1 MPAKRGIMG
10 DMSIRRR
17 LCGVVAAAAF
27 AGLVGCGGGRSDR
40 PPSHQLGPAQV
51 AVPRQP
57 RPLAQRLSTVDARLR
72 RAIHGWASPALPHGR
87 PTPGVSARAI
97 WVERALRLLARRQGL
112 ERETIHRLPF
122 RLQREV
128 RAVTGALRDLDRLS
142 AGWPAHRVRIGAPDP
157 LDRLV
162 RYYRDAQD
170 RFGVRWRILAAIN
183 LVESAFGRVRSSS
196 VAGAQGPMQFIPSTW
211 RAYGLGGDID
221 DPHDAILAAANLLA
235 HGGAPSDYTRALYAY
250 NPSPA
255 YVDAVLRYA
264 RLIARDQAALYYLYS
279 WRP

>member
-1 MPAKRGIMG
+1 
-10 DMSIRRR
+10 MSIRRR
-17 LCGVVAAAAF
+17 LWGVVAAAGF
-27 AGLVGCGGGRSDR
+27 AALVGCSGGHSDQ
-40 PPSHQLGPAQV
+40 PPSRQLRPAPV
-51 AVPRQP
+51 ALPSHP
-57 RPLAQRLSTVDARLR
+57 RPLARRLSTVDAELR
-72 RAIHGWASPALPHGR
+72 RAIHGWVSGGLPHGQ
-87 PTPGVSARAI
+87 PTPWVSARAI
-97 WVERALRLLARRQGL
+97 WVERALRLLARRQDL

-128 RAVTGALRDLDRLS
+128 RAVTGALRDLARLS
-142 AGWPAHRVRIGAPDP
+142 AGWPAHGVRIGPPDR

-162 RYYRDAQD
+162 RYYRAAQD

-183 LVESAFGRVRSSS
+183 LVESAFGRLRSAS

-211 RAYGLGGDID
+211 RAYGLGGDIH

-235 HGGAPSDYTRALYAY
+235 HAGAPSHYARALYAY

-264 RLIARDQAALYYLYS
+264 RLIGRDQAALYYLYS